1 VTLSLSATP
10 LSTQNPTKRSGKER
24 GEVSSTPFLY
34 TTCFTCIYLH
44 TNGNGVPARKPP
56 LHSFGAPPDRRRV
69 LASCVPE
76 SCFGRSWVGPAS
88 AESESEKRKTAI
100 QARGNSFASWLGG
113 DHNAGAIHSQA
124 RPRGNFSGR
133 THGATHGF
141 GHSGGHTG
149 PIWADGGP
157 ALLLSGSPARWGVSP
172 ARWGAAAVFCLYFA
186 PAPLC
191 DAF

>member
-100 QARGNSFASWLGG
+100 QARGNSFSSATQGQLFRKNARCNTRLWTLGG
-113 DHNAGAIHSQA
+113 SYRSDLG
-124 RPRGNFSGR
+124 
-133 THGATHGF
+133 
-141 GHSGGHTG
+141 
-149 PIWADGGP
+149 
-157 ALLLSGSPARWGVSP
+157 
-172 ARWGAAAVFCLYFA
+172 RWGARSVTFRVARQVGGQSRQMGGCSCILPVFCPGTAL
-186 PAPLC
+186 
-191 DAF
+191 